1 MRRLARFLVLAPLG
15 AALVLFGPQ
24 IAGRAMLSLGFPSI
38 AARAFDDPAW
48 KGAALAAAGRW
59 DEAAAAYAGDPA
71 SAYNLGDALARAG
84 RFGEAIAA
92 FDRVLAAHPD
102 DEDAAFN
109 KALLEEALRGDGK
122 PTSGGV
128 QGVLANSPATKAG
141 GSRDRPLTEGKT
153 SGTGEG
159 LAAGRETP
167 SEAGA
172 SGAGAK
178 EGKGSSATT
187 EASRA
192 AATGAA
198 GASGNGG
205 AGHASDMSALV
216 TELLRERES
225 RVRRR
230 LQMGGVH
237 PSLDWLKTLPDD
249 PGRFL
254 KVRILAEKARRLR
267 EAGGPIPED
276 D

>member
-1 MRRLARFLVLAPLG
+1 MRRLALIFLLAPLG
-15 AALVLFGPQ
+15 VGLVLFGPQ
-24 IAGRAMLSLGFPSI
+24 IAGRTLLSLGFAG
-38 AARAFDDPAW
+38 AAAHVFDDPAW
-48 KGAALAAAGRW
+48 TGAAFAEASRW
-59 DEAAAAYAGDPA
+59 DDAAAAFGRDPA
-71 SAYNLGDALARAG
+71 SAYNFGGALARAG
-84 RFGEAIAA
+84 RFEEAIAA
-92 FDRVLAAHPD
+92 FESVLATNPG

-109 KALLEEALRGDGK
+109 KALLEAALQGEGK
-122 PTSGGV
+122 APGGGV
-128 QGVLANSPATKAG
+128 TGVLANSPASKAG
-141 GSRDRPLTEGKT
+141 GSRDRPLTEGHT

-159 LAAGRETP
+159 LAAGRETQ

-178 EGKGSSATT
+178 EGKGSSAPT

-198 GASGNGG
+198 GASGSGG
-205 AGHASDMSALV
+205 AGHSSDMSALV
-216 TELLRERES
+216 AELLRERES

-254 KVRILAEKARRLR
+254 KLRILAEKARRLR

>member
-1 MRRLARFLVLAPLG
+1 MKRRALLIAIAPLG
-15 AALVLFGPQ
+15 VSLVLFGPQ
-24 IAGRAMLSLGFPSI
+24 FAGHALLSLGLPS
-38 AARAFDDPAW
+38 AAAGMFSEPAW
-48 KGAALAAAGRW
+48 KGAAFAASERW
-59 DEAAAAYAGDPA
+59 REAETAFAADPA
-71 SAYNLGDALARAG
+71 SAYNHGVALARTG
-84 RFGEAIAA
+84 RFAEAIAA
-92 FDRVLAAHPD
+92 FDRALAAHPD

-109 KALLEEALRGDGK
+109 KALLEASLQGESK
-122 PTSGGV
+122 PPGGGV
-128 QGVLANSPATKAG
+128 RGVDANSPTSKAG
-141 GSRDRPLTEGKT
+141 GSRDRPLTEGHT

-159 LAAGRETP
+159 LAAGRETQ

-172 SGAGAK
+172 GGKGAK
-178 EGKGSSATT
+178 EGKGASATT
-187 EASRA
+187 DSNHA

-198 GASGNGG
+198 GAAGGG
-205 AGHASDMSALV
+205 AGQSADLSPLIA
-216 TELLRERES
+216 ELLRERES

-237 PSLDWLKTLPDD
+237 PSLEWLKTLPDD